1 MRKLLISIA
10 YPFLPRPV
18 VALDDVNADRVRLG
32 KGRRNYDG
40 RFIKPYR
47 VR

>member
-1 MRKLLISIA
+1 MRKIVDFIA
-10 YPFLPRPV
+10 FPFMPRPV
-18 VALDDVNADRVRLG
+18 VALADVNAKRAYIGIG
-32 KGRRNYDG
+32 KRNHNG